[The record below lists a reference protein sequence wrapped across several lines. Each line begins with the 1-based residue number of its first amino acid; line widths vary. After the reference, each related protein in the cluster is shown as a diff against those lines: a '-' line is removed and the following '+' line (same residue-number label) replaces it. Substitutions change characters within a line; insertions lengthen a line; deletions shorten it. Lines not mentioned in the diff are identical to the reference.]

1 MKGVYAMTDIEEIKR
16 FLNKAKELMKSGAFD
31 FVPRKKNMDSIK
43 EAGLTIKHVKEIIM
57 DLTYKNYY
65 RGPSVDV
72 GSNRQGFIWEFGY
85 DIEGT
90 DFYIKLKIEQR
101 GDKECLVCLSFHKA
115 EQPLVYPYK

>member
-1 MKGVYAMTDIEEIKR
+1 MAQIEEIKK
-16 FLNKAKELMKSGAFD
+16 FLDKAKSLMKSGDFD

-43 EAGLTIKHVKEIIM
+43 ETGLTIRHVKEIIM
-57 DLTYKNYY
+57 DLTCKNYY

-101 GDKECLVCLSFHKA
+101 GEKEYLVCLSFHKS
-115 EQPLVYPYK
+115 EQPIIYPYK

>member
-1 MKGVYAMTDIEEIKR
+1 MKGVYAMTDIEEIKK
-16 FLNKAKELMKSGAFD
+16 FLNNAKELMKAGAFD

-72 GSNRQGFIWEFGY
+72 GANREGFIWEFGY

-101 GDKECLVCLSFHKA
+101 GEKECLVCLSFHKA